1 MVKIIFIFNMSF
13 SKASIKVH
21 LQNVYNIHISYIILQ
36 NYVCNNYCMRFMKL
50 NSVMSPIL
58 IISVHIY
65 IYIFY
70 YCWLRIIQ
78 IITIWFKIL
87 LWLPLTSSI
96 IQYFPINDKN
106 WNLLYYCIH
115 SKFYYYSSYFIFNDC
130 ILGLWSISYLPLY
143 FPLRP

>member
-1 MVKIIFIFNMSF
+1 MSF

-65 IYIFY
+65 IYF
-70 YCWLRIIQ
+70 LLLL
-78 IITIWFKIL
+78 ITYN
-87 LWLPLTSSI
+87 SNN
-96 IQYFPINDKN
+96 YNMV
-106 WNLLYYCIH
+106 
-115 SKFYYYSSYFIFNDC
+115 
-130 ILGLWSISYLPLY
+130 
-143 FPLRP
+143 